1 MGATPRQRTA
11 TSRQRTARERKDQ
24 RNDRHHA
31 AIVAAELRRI
41 ERRLREV
48 GPMPRRALSAQC
60 GESSWRDGNV
70 TEAVREGIRQ
80 HRLKELP
87 FGWIAPQR

>member
-1 MGATPRQRTA
+1 VIEAKKRRHEA
-11 TSRQRTARERKDQ
+11 RVSRDS
-24 RNDRHHA
+24 HHA

-41 ERRLREV
+41 ERQLRAV
-48 GPMPRRALSAQC
+48 GPMPRRALTAYC
-60 GESSWRDGNV
+60 GEAHWRDGNV

-87 FGWIAPQR
+87 LGWIAPAR

>member
-1 MGATPRQRTA
+1 V
-11 TSRQRTARERKDQ
+11 
-24 RNDRHHA
+24 
-31 AIVAAELRRI
+31 IVAAELRRI
-41 ERRLREV
+41 ERCLREV
-48 GPMPRRALSAQC
+48 GPLPRRALAAHA

-87 FGWIAPQR
+87 LGWIAAERYPSASLVRKLKPD